1 MTSVSLQEQHEA
13 TRQITQALG
22 FPVEPEQLAGKRLL
36 IKVGGSSLT
45 QLQVLEDCVWLRAL
59 GASPIVLH
67 GGGPRI
73 SAWLTRL
80 QIPVR
85 TQEGLRVTDA
95 PTLEV
100 VRMVLEKINQ
110 EMVASLSQMKL
121 GRKVIGINGV
131 DAQVLS
137 ARRMDPA
144 LGLVGTIETV
154 ALDLLTLLLAHHYL
168 PIMAPLAQG
177 PGGTV
182 LNVNADEAAACVAE
196 ALGADLL
203 LFVCDVPGISGRN
216 GRYLTHLERQEAH
229 QMLADGT
236 IRDGM
241 IPKVKAALRAAK
253 RVPHVQI
260 IPGAEAHGVLRA
272 CFGDQPFG
280 TTIVPEET
288 SVLSM
293 GHGTHHPSEQNDQSG
308 EAKGGKRP

>member
-1 MTSVSLQEQHEA
+1 MTSVSLHEQSEA
-13 TRQITQALG
+13 TCWITQALG
-22 FPVEPEQLAGKRLL
+22 FPIEPEQLAGKRLL
-36 IKVGGSSLT
+36 IKVGGASLT
-45 QLQVLEDCVWLRAL
+45 HLQVLEDCVWLRAL

-100 VRMVLEKINQ
+100 VRMVLGKINQ

-121 GRKVIGINGV
+121 GRKVIGVSGV

-144 LGLVGTIETV
+144 LGLVGTIEAVST
-154 ALDLLTLLLAHHYL
+154 DLLTLLLAHHYF
-168 PIMAPLAQG
+168 PIIAPLAQG
-177 PGGTV
+177 RGGTV

-203 LFVCDVPGISGRN
+203 LFVSDVPGISGRN
-216 GRYLTHLERQEAH
+216 GGYLTYLERQEAL

-236 IRDGM
+236 IHDGM

-253 RVPHVQI
+253 HVPHVQI
-260 IPGAEAHGVLRA
+260 IPGAEAHSVLRA
-272 CFGDQPFG
+272 CFGAQPFG
-280 TTIVPEET
+280 TTIVPEGRSDPST
-288 SVLSM
+288 SHGALSLSVRDN
-293 GHGTHHPSEQNDQSG
+293 HPG
-308 EAKGGKRP
+308 EAKGDEHL

>member
-1 MTSVSLQEQHEA
+1 MTSVALQEQHEA
-13 TRQITQALG
+13 ACWITQALG
-22 FPVEPEQLAGKRLL
+22 FPVEPAHIAGKRLL
-36 IKVGGSSLT
+36 IKVGGASLT

-59 GASPIVLH
+59 GAFPIVLH

-100 VRMVLEKINQ
+100 VRMVLGKINQ
-110 EMVASLSQMKL
+110 EMVASLSQAKL
-121 GRKVIGINGV
+121 GCKVIGINGV

-137 ARRMDPA
+137 ARIMDPA
-144 LGLVGTIETV
+144 LGLVGAIETV
-154 ALDLLTLLLAHHYL
+154 SADLLTLLLAHHYL

-177 PGGTV
+177 PGGMV
-182 LNVNADEAAACVAE
+182 LNVNADEASACVAE
-196 ALGADLL
+196 ALGIDLL
-203 LFVCDVPGISGRN
+203 LFVSDVPGISGRN
-216 GRYLTHLERQEAH
+216 GGYLTHLERQEAH

-236 IRDGM
+236 IHDGM

-280 TTIVPEET
+280 TIIVPEGMSDSST
-288 SVLSM
+288 SHDPLSL
-293 GHGTHHPSEQNDQSG
+293 SVRDDQPG
-308 EAKGGKRP
+308 EAKGDEHL